1 MGEISSRKLKCKKAI
16 EEITEKLRKGDPELN
31 LRAGPVCAGC
41 VKPEEYFVERVCDT
55 DSISV
60 FIVRLPLMVS
70 SLVLLVAAVQIS
82 PRVVGDLRVKVLR
95 HHESDAHCGVF
106 SENNQKALFHLTYTV
121 TGSPLFETA
130 SLVCN
135 DPRHFAAKSISD
147 MKKAAKF
154 SRGESEMADAV
165 LNTLEARTIKKLP
178 SNANKGKT
186 CKQRLLDFYKY
197 NENAIKKTTTGL
209 CGPIED
215 AGCMFTYYMCGEA
228 LTIYNK
234 MESEP
239 KPPTFKKGDGY
250 GEFELEIVCPTE
262 VLCQHLLNLFDN
274 EKYADVVLKPTA
286 NDEEG
291 EYRPIHANRA
301 ILAQWSP
308 VGHDL
313 GLAVLCKPRPDRSF
327 PPKTRQLDS

>member
-1 MGEISSRKLKCKKAI
+1 MACFGNLLAPSGI
-16 EEITEKLRKGDPELN
+16 LRYPSG
-31 LRAGPVCAGC
+31 
-41 VKPEEYFVERVCDT
+41 
-55 DSISV
+55 
-60 FIVRLPLMVS
+60 
-70 SLVLLVAAVQIS
+70 
-82 PRVVGDLRVKVLR
+82 
-95 HHESDAHCGVF
+95 
-106 SENNQKALFHLTYTV
+106 LFHLTYTV
-121 TGSPLFETA
+121 TGASVLETT

-135 DPRHFAAKSISD
+135 DSHHFAAKSISE

-239 KPPTFKKGDGY
+239 KPPTFKGAHGNCEFRNGDDS
-250 GEFELEIVCPTE
+250 
-262 VLCQHLLNLFDN
+262 VLFQMVAINERMSLL
-274 EKYADVVLKPTA
+274 VHSLKC
-286 NDEEG
+286 NG
-291 EYRPIHANRA
+291 
-301 ILAQWSP
+301 
-308 VGHDL
+308 
-313 GLAVLCKPRPDRSF
+313 RSLH
-327 PPKTRQLDS
+327 R